1 MKRWAFLVSIAV
13 AGVVGAAEE
22 DEPQGSVVR
31 VRAAIQAYDQFRPW
45 QKKAPYGLNG
55 TGVVLPGGKVLV
67 TAALVANRTEVGLEK
82 PGSAEKC
89 GAEVEAIDYEAN
101 LALLRPEKPEF
112 LKGFKG
118 LAMGPAL
125 RGGDT
130 AEVWQLERNGEL
142 LRNQAE
148 ILTVGVGR
156 YPHDEAGFLQYGVR
170 VSLPKRD
177 DSYTLPLIR
186 QGQLVGMV
194 MMYDRDS
201 QEGTAIPGPMIERF
215 LADAEDKKYEGF
227 PTLGVSWTPL
237 RDPNL
242 REEVKAPKSGGILVT
257 RVNPRGTAGRA
268 GLKEGDVILSV
279 DGMKLDEDGNYRD
292 ALYGPTAIGNLVRV
306 RPTVGARAKFLVS
319 REGKEMELTGTYD
332 RRARDEV
339 AIPTLSFDTQPEYLV
354 VGGLVFQQLTGA
366 YLQEW
371 GDKWTERAPPR
382 LVELFSFQQ
391 EKRQDPNQKVVFL
404 SQVLPAALNLGY
416 HPYAGLVLERV
427 NGKEIGN
434 LAQLAELVDEVQEGF
449 LVFEFM
455 DDPGKLV
462 LDAAEAKARQQ
473 EIQKAY
479 GIPELRKF

>member
-1 MKRWAFLVSIAV
+1 
-13 AGVVGAAEE
+13 
-22 DEPQGSVVR
+22 
-31 VRAAIQAYDQFRPW
+31 
-45 QKKAPYGLNG
+45 
-55 TGVVLPGGKVLV
+55 
-67 TAALVANRTEVGLEK
+67 
-82 PGSAEKC
+82 
-89 GAEVEAIDYEAN
+89 
-101 LALLRPEKPEF
+101 
-112 LKGFKG
+112 
-118 LAMGPAL
+118 
-125 RGGDT
+125 
-130 AEVWQLERNGEL
+130 
-142 LRNQAE
+142 
-148 ILTVGVGR
+148 
-156 YPHDEAGFLQYGVR
+156 
-170 VSLPKRD
+170 
-177 DSYTLPLIR
+177 
-186 QGQLVGMV
+186 
-194 MMYDRDS
+194 
-201 QEGTAIPGPMIERF
+201 
-215 LADAEDKKYEGF
+215 
-227 PTLGVSWTPL
+227 
-237 RDPNL
+237 
-242 REEVKAPKSGGILVT
+242 
-257 RVNPRGTAGRA
+257 
-268 GLKEGDVILSV
+268 
-279 DGMKLDEDGNYRD
+279 
-292 ALYGPTAIGNLVRV
+292 
-306 RPTVGARAKFLVS
+306 
-319 REGKEMELTGTYD
+319 MELTGTYD

-449 LVFEFM
+449 LVFTFM